1 MCLYPQHP
9 TSQMALKPSEIIS
22 EALLSG
28 ELTPEDVNVELS
40 DVAVEDEV
48 TVDVE
53 DQLDRHSTTST
64 TSSSSSTGD
73 DDGNLNKEEKEKGKD
88 DNDNDGD
95 DDDRSESEFVN
106 ENLDYTGPEMVR
118 VILHIVLYI
127 DY

>member
-22 EALLSG
+22 EALSSG
-28 ELTPEDVNVELS
+28 ELKPEDVNVELS
-40 DVAVEDEV
+40 DDAVEDEV
-48 TVDVE
+48 TVEFE

-73 DDGNLNKEEKEKGKD
+73 DDGNLNKEEKEKD
-88 DNDNDGD
+88 DNDGDGD